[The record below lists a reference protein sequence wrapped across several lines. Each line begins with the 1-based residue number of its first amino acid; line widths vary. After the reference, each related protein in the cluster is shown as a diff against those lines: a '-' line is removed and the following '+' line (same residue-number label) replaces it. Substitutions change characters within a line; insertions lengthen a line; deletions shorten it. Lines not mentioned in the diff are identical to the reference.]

1 MLLAKRNDIDTQD
14 LIPDLCQVRSV
25 LWLVLFSEALVVG
38 LILLS
43 NGAVNFSWEYFG
55 TLSFYVQW
63 VVLLSAACLCRVRLH
78 VDKLS
83 IDQLMLGSFT
93 IILLVNLC
101 VSLLT
106 MWGLNYFFFEEL
118 SWDWLLRNQL
128 ITAILAVLV
137 LHYFQ
142 VQLQGRLQARSE
154 IQARLQALQSRI
166 RPHFLFNSMNIIAS
180 LIHVDPDKAEEAVEN
195 LSELFRASLKEAGI
209 EVTLKQELDLCK
221 KYIQIETLR
230 LGERLTVKWNVAAP
244 ENIKIPLLT
253 LQPIIEN
260 AIYHGIQPQVN
271 GGTINI
277 NIGYEQK
284 IVKIEVSNPL
294 AKLHR
299 SSRAENGNQMA
310 LKNIT
315 HRLHALYGE
324 EANLKLSSNNEMF
337 SIKIR
342 YPYALPVP
350 KESS

>member
-1 MLLAKRNDIDTQD
+1 MLPAKQSDMDTQE
-14 LIPDLCQVRSV
+14 LIPDLCQVQSV
-25 LWLVLFSEALVVG
+25 LWLVLFSEALVVV

-83 IDQLMLGSFT
+83 INQLMLGSFG
-93 IILLVNLC
+93 IILLVNLL
-101 VSLLT
+101 VSLMT

-118 SWDWLLRNQL
+118 SWDWLIRNQL
-128 ITAILAVLV
+128 ITAILASLL
-137 LHYFQ
+137 LHYFY

-154 IQARLQALQSRI
+154 VQARLQALQSRI

-195 LSELFRASLKEAGI
+195 LSELFRASLREAGI

-230 LGERLTVKWNVAAP
+230 LGERLTVKWHVNAP
-244 ENIKIPLLT
+244 SNIKIPLLT

-260 AIYHGIQPQVN
+260 AIYHGIQPRAQ
-271 GGTINI
+271 GGTVDINI
-277 NIGYEQK
+277 AYENNN
-284 IVKIEVSNPL
+284 VLIEVTNPL
-294 AKLHR
+294 GNLHENN
-299 SSRAENGNQMA
+299 RAEKGNQMA

-315 HRLHALYGE
+315 HRLHALYGD
-324 EANLKLSSNNEMF
+324 EANLQALADTEFFK
-337 SIKIR
+337 IKIC
-342 YPYALPVP
+342 YPYSLTDT
-350 KESS
+350 